1 MTDGQTPQA
10 QAAGTEP
17 AANWLSITADVHY
30 LVIIRA
36 FVEAAAAVLHAQARL
51 VAHTVQAV
59 DESASN
65 IILHGY
71 RGGPGL
77 IEVEVKVV
85 GNDLTVVLRDTAP
98 VFDPTKLP
106 EPDVT
111 TALDERPIGGL
122 GVFLAR
128 KLMDEIKHR
137 ERPGG
142 GNELTLIKRG
152 TPPV

>member
-1 MTDGQTPQA
+1 MSDGHTR
-10 QAAGTEP
+10 QAASR
-17 AANWLSITADVHY
+17 LSITANVHF
-30 LVIIRA
+30 LATIRE
-36 FVEAAAAVLHAQARL
+36 FIAAAVGVLQAEADV

-77 IEVEVKVV
+77 IEVEVSVV
-85 GNDLTVVLRDTAP
+85 ANDLTVVLRDTAP

-106 EPDVT
+106 DPDVGMS
-111 TALDERPIGGL
+111 LDERPIGGL

-128 KLMDEIKHR
+128 RLVDEIHHR

-152 TPPV
+152 HPSV